1 MCKKMKEKVFLKV
14 AGIRKYFGNTPFI
27 IGEYVT
33 LEKEPGNPYDDD
45 AIAVFS
51 DKHGK
56 CGYVANSV
64 NTVLRGTKSASRIYD
79 KIEGKYPA
87 KVVYSTF
94 DNVILEIEVE

>member
-1 MCKKMKEKVFLKV
+1 MKKMKEKVFLNV
-14 AGIRKYFGNTPFI
+14 AGIRKYFGNIPFEL
-27 IGEYVT
+27 GDYVT
-33 LEKEPGNPYDDD
+33 LEKEPENPYDSD

-51 DKHGK
+51 EAYGK

-79 KIEGKYPA
+79 RIEEKCPA